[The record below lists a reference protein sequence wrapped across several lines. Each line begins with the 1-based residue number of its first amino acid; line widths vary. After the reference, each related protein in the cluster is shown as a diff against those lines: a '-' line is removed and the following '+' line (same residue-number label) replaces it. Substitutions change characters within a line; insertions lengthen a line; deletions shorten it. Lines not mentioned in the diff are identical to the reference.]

1 MSCWPESHGLSS
13 LGPVG
18 LVGRG
23 NGESVGAGRKEW
35 GYLILIVEGDESLT
49 EDRNLIEEMV
59 NRSSG
64 EVGRWRF

>member
-1 MSCWPESHGLSS
+1 M
-13 LGPVG
+13 
-18 LVGRG
+18 
-23 NGESVGAGRKEW
+23 GAGRNEW

-49 EDRNLIEEMV
+49 EDRDLIEEMV